1 MSNAGRP
8 RAFEQP
14 DELYE
19 YFTDYKKATKNNPFL
34 VHDYAGK
41 DTQDVYREKE
51 RPLTMEGFEV
61 YLFQKGIIHDLKD
74 YFANTNNKYEQ
85 FSPICSIILKEI
97 RSDQISG
104 GMAGVYNASITQR
117 LNGLVEKT
125 ESKVT
130 VEQPLFGD

>member
-14 DELYE
+14 DELYD
-19 YFTDYKKATKNNPFL
+19 YFSEYKKATKNKPFL
-34 VHDYAGK
+34 VHAIAGK
-41 DTQDVYREKE
+41 ENQGVYMEKE
-51 RPLTMEGFEV
+51 RPLSLEGFECFL
-61 YLFQKGIIHDLKD
+61 YDQGIINNLND
-74 YFANTNNKYEQ
+74 YLHNKKGAYDQ
-85 FSPICSIILKEI
+85 FSTVCSRILKEI
-97 RSDQISG
+97 KRDQIEG